1 MQLEEDIKDLKLQI
15 DELEKETQSQY
26 SALNSME
33 DLGDFI
39 MF

>member
-15 DELEKETQSQY
+15 DELEKETQTQH